1 MEETPPAGFARRVIP
16 ANGGYWQ
23 AFGVKKQARVAC
35 HPSCRHAPLRML
47 ERGIFGHSPRG
58 VTARSEPTLH
68 APSPPAPFPAAT
80 GGGGRH
86 LSSCPACRKRENG
99 RTTISLWRSTRGKE
113 PSACK
118 KGGPKPPFKIVGL
131 CVCLPRPPGAG
142 LQRDDR
148 PMPESVQSLRPGV
161 EHADAVGP
169 KARRV
174 PRVHEL
180 DEFGELAPVTGVAG
194 F

>member
-1 MEETPPAGFARRVIP
+1 MEGMLEETPPAGFARRVIP

-99 RTTISLWRSTRGKE
+99 RTTISLWRSARGKE

-131 CVCLPRPPGAG
+131 CVCLPRPPGAASSAMIA
-142 LQRDDR
+142 RCR
-148 PMPESVQSLRPGV
+148 NRS
-161 EHADAVGP
+161 
-169 KARRV
+169 KAY
-174 PRVHEL
+174 
-180 DEFGELAPVTGVAG
+180 APV
-194 F
+194 